1 MNDIIDTTFSDIAA
15 EMRDSAE
22 LSAES
27 ATFRNSEND
36 GNPQHHTVSAE
47 SALSAGV
54 ELAEASILSL
64 DDGYPIESLGRL
76 MAEAARDI
84 ARAAQ
89 VPFSVAAQSV
99 LAAASM
105 VAQKEYDV
113 VIDGRYSPLSL
124 FAITILGSGGRKS
137 TSDKIATR
145 PLHEYQRE
153 RFKEWQEL
161 VVEAGEN
168 KPPIPILFSQEPTLE
183 GLHKSLADGIPAQ
196 GLLSDEGGQFFGG
209 HAMSPD
215 TIQKTISGLSK
226 LWDGDPVYRLRGGK
240 GESAILFDRRLTVH
254 LLLQPV
260 IADQILESRL
270 MMEQGIL
277 ARFLI
282 CHPESLAGDRL
293 YDQYNIY
300 DESDALK
307 KFHAF
312 ITNKLPKRFL
322 VNETGGC
329 DLGVIKP
336 NGEAQR
342 EYIRFYNGVERSIK
356 GKNATV
362 EAVAS
367 KTAENALRLAGI
379 IAYTNE
385 RTVIDLHTMR
395 AGTTLAQFYLDQ
407 QRRLTRRS
415 LASDNQRL
423 SLDLWDTLKTK
434 KDKNGIP
441 LYWNQIVEIELLQKR
456 LPPKLRASVQLIR
469 TLMAML
475 ERTSTELGVFCAEL
489 NQKHEPKAWFVG
501 KKTRYDEAFAELNPA
516 ETAENA
522 ENQQ

>member
-1 MNDIIDTTFSDIAA
+1 MGDSFFNDIA
-15 EMRDSAE
+15 RDLQQDAE

-27 ATFRNSEND
+27 ATSRKPENTV
-36 GNPQHHTVSAE
+36 NPLQQMVSAE
-47 SALSAGV
+47 SAESAESAGIN
-54 ELAEASILSL
+54 LAEASVLSL
-64 DDGYPIESLGRL
+64 DDGYPIESLGSL
-76 MAEAARDI
+76 MSGAAKDI

-99 LAAASM
+99 LSAVSM
-105 VAQKEYDV
+105 VAQKSYN
-113 VIDGRYSPLSL
+113 VIMDGRISPLSL
-124 FAITILGSGGRKS
+124 FFLTILGSGGRKS
-137 TSDKIATR
+137 TADKMATR
-145 PLHEYQRE
+145 PLHDYQRE

-161 VVEAGEN
+161 AVEEGEK

-215 TIQKTISGLSK
+215 AIQKTISGLSK
-226 LWDGDPVYRLRGGK
+226 LWDGDPIYRLRSGK

-254 LLLQPV
+254 LLVQPV
-260 IADQILESRL
+260 IAEQILESRL

-312 ITNKLPKRFL
+312 IAAKLPKKFL

-336 NGEAQR
+336 NPEAQR

-356 GKNATV
+356 GKNAMV

-379 IAYTNE
+379 IAYSSD
-385 RTVIDLHTMR
+385 RTVIDLPTMR
-395 AGTTLAQFYLDQ
+395 AGTTLAQYYLDQ
-407 QRRLTRRS
+407 QRKLRRRS
-415 LASDNQRL
+415 LATGHQKM
-423 SLDLWDTLKTK
+423 SLDLWETLKTK
-434 KDKNGIP
+434 KEKNGIP
-441 LYWNQIVEIELLQKR
+441 VYWNQIVEIDLLQKR
-456 LPPKLRASVQLIR
+456 LPHKLRTSVQLIR
-469 TLMAML
+469 TLIAML
-475 ERTSTELGVFCAEL
+475 DSTSNDMGVFCIEM
-489 NQKHEPKAWFVG
+489 NQKNEPKAWFVG
-501 KKTRYDEAFAELNPA
+501 ERSRYEEAFAELKTA

-522 ENQQ
+522 ESQ